1 MYIQAKHTIF
11 MRLYISK
18 FLRAVFLF
26 IGLTLSTVLFSQ
38 SYLGL
43 TTSQVNLRKGPGT
56 DFQILESL
64 KPNSNLFIIS
74 SVPEGDFY
82 NVVDISTNK
91 EGYVHKS
98 YVRFLEQVKPNEEG
112 IFTPTGRTNSYGS
125 ELTVKNDTK
134 LTLTLKFNETTYS
147 FSPNETKILNVSAGT
162 YSYRASAPGVI
173 PDFGTETMQSG
184 TSYSWTF
191 YIVTSYR

>member
-1 MYIQAKHTIF
+1 MIYKSPAFFCKILLIF
-11 MRLYISK
+11 CLFVSSILY
-18 FLRAVFLF
+18 
-26 IGLTLSTVLFSQ
+26 SQ
-38 SYLGL
+38 SYLAV
-43 TTSQVNLRKGPGT
+43 TTSQLNLRTGPGT
-56 DFQILESL
+56 EHAVIKLL
-64 KPNSNLFIIS
+64 NPNTSIFIIS
-74 SVPEGDFY
+74 AVPEGDFY
-82 NVVDISTNK
+82 NVVDIESNK

-98 YVRFLEQVKPNEEG
+98 YVKFIEQVKPNEEG
-112 IFTPTGRTNSYGS
+112 IFTPTGKTNSYGS

-173 PDFGTETMQSG
+173 PDFGTESMQSG

>member
-1 MYIQAKHTIF
+1 MF
-11 MRLYISK
+11 MKPYLPINKITVSLKLLVILICLFLNSILY
-18 FLRAVFLF
+18 
-26 IGLTLSTVLFSQ
+26 SQ
-38 SYLGL
+38 SYLAV
-43 TTSQVNLRKGPGT
+43 TTSQVNLRTGPGT
-56 DFQILESL
+56 EHAIIKLL
-64 KPNSNLFIIS
+64 NPNANIFIIS

-82 NVVDISTNK
+82 NVVDIESNK

-98 YVRFLEQVKPNEEG
+98 YVKFIEQVKPNEEG

-125 ELTVKNDTK
+125 ELTVKNDTR
-134 LTLTLKFNETTYS
+134 LTLTLKFNDTTYS

-173 PDFGTETMQSG
+173 PDFGTENIQSG